1 MSFYEKFNPLTTVAK
16 QRFVETFSGDALDTD
31 RWYETITGSG
41 STVMSDAVDGGAI
54 STTSTGASDR
64 CTMEFNNIR
73 QYDSQA
79 SVFIAVAKIQ
89 QTTTTEFLLGLW
101 DNTPLAASDALLVDY
116 NSGSSANWRMNR
128 SFTTITDTTI
138 AVDTNYHC
146 FKLTA
151 GASSV
156 AIKVDGVE
164 STSGTAVNADKL
176 QPALHIHNL
185 AASAHSSNISYME
198 AYNT

>member
-1 MSFYEKFNPLTTVAK
+1 
-16 QRFVETFSGDALDTD
+16 
-31 RWYETITGSG
+31 
-41 STVMSDAVDGGAI
+41 
-54 STTSTGASDR
+54 
-64 CTMEFNNIR
+64 
-73 QYDSQA
+73 
-79 SVFIAVAKIQ
+79 
-89 QTTTTEFLLGLW
+89 
-101 DNTPLAASDALLVDY
+101 
-116 NSGSSANWRMNR
+116 MNR
-128 SFTTITDTTI
+128 SFTTTTDTTI
-138 AVDTNYHC
+138 AADTNYHC